1 MANKGISRREFL
13 KDSSLIGAGVFL
25 AAAGTES
32 SKVMAS
38 KKGGVTMGMK
48 PGINMEFIRRAEKPF
63 AWGVA
68 KAAEI
73 GYKYCEPM
81 VHTGRELMS
90 EAGYYHTVSML
101 EDPLEIRGIL
111 EKHGIQASGLS
122 CHCPLSRP
130 EVSVD
135 YIRQAIRFAAE
146 LGAPVCNTDE
156 GMVPD
161 WMDEETAFRMI
172 QYTLRTVVP
181 VAERHNIKI
190 GIEPHQKFTVHT
202 DKLIKIA
209 GLVKSPNLGFNVDT
223 GNAYLG
229 GVSDPYEM
237 LEACADRMFHIHA
250 KDIELRQS
258 EDERG
263 KVTGTPVG
271 CACGDGVIDWTRVV
285 QILKNA
291 GFEGVLSVECG
302 TVEQAER
309 SLKHLD
315 KVIAEQKA

>member
-1 MANKGISRREFL
+1 
-13 KDSSLIGAGVFL
+13 
-25 AAAGTES
+25 
-32 SKVMAS
+32 
-38 KKGGVTMGMK
+38 MGMK

-63 AWGVA
+63 KWGVA

-81 VHTGRELMS
+81 VHWGRELMS
-90 EAGYYHTVSML
+90 EAGYYHTVSMY
-101 EDPLEIRGIL
+101 EDPLEIRELL
-111 EKHGIQASGLS
+111 EKHGLQASALS
-122 CHCPLSRP
+122 CHSPLARP
-130 EVSVD
+130 EISVE
-135 YIRQAIRFAAE
+135 YIKQAIRFAAE
-146 LGAPVCNTDE
+146 VGAPVCCTDE
-156 GMVPD
+156 GMIPE
-161 WMDEETAFRMI
+161 WMDEDTAFRIM
-172 QYTLRTVVP
+172 QYTLKSIVP

-190 GIEPHQKFTVHT
+190 GIEPHQKFSVHT

-209 GLVKSPNLGFNVDT
+209 DLVPSPNVGFNVDT

-237 LEACADRMFHIHA
+237 LEACADRMFHLHA
-250 KDIELRQS
+250 KDIEVKQS

-263 KVTGTPVG
+263 KVTGTAVG

-302 TVEQAER
+302 TVDQAEK
-309 SLKHLD
+309 SLKHLNEI
-315 KVIAEQKA
+315 IAKESG

>member
-1 MANKGISRREFL
+1 
-13 KDSSLIGAGVFL
+13 
-25 AAAGTES
+25 
-32 SKVMAS
+32 
-38 KKGGVTMGMK
+38 MGMK

-63 AWGVA
+63 KWGVA

-81 VHTGRELMS
+81 VHWGRELMS
-90 EAGYYHTVSML
+90 EAGYYHTVSMY
-101 EDPLEIRGIL
+101 EDPLEIRELL
-111 EKHGIQASGLS
+111 EKHGLQASALS
-122 CHCPLSRP
+122 CHSPLARP
-130 EVSVD
+130 EISVE
-135 YIRQAIRFAAE
+135 YIKQAIRFAAE
-146 LGAPVCNTDE
+146 VGAPVCCTDE
-156 GMVPD
+156 GIVPD
-161 WMDEETAFRMI
+161 WMDEDTAFKIM
-172 QYTLRTVVP
+172 QYTLKSIVP

-190 GIEPHQKFTVHT
+190 GIEPHQKFSVHT

-209 GLVKSPNLGFNVDT
+209 DLVPSPNVGFNVDT

-237 LEACADRMFHIHA
+237 LEACADRMFHLHA
-250 KDIELRQS
+250 KDIEVKQS

-263 KVTGTPVG
+263 KVTGTAVG

-302 TVEQAER
+302 TVDQAEK
-309 SLKHLD
+309 SLKHLNEI
-315 KVIAEQKA
+315 IAKESG

>member
-1 MANKGISRREFL
+1 
-13 KDSSLIGAGVFL
+13 
-25 AAAGTES
+25 
-32 SKVMAS
+32 
-38 KKGGVTMGMK
+38 MGMK

-73 GYKYCEPM
+73 GYKFCEPM
-81 VHTGRELMS
+81 VHWGRELMS
-90 EAGYYHTVSML
+90 EAGYYHTVSMS
-101 EDPLEIRGIL
+101 EDPLEIRELL
-111 EKHGIQASGLS
+111 EKHGLQASGLS
-122 CHCPLSRP
+122 CHSPLARP
-130 EVSVD
+130 EISVE
-135 YIRQAIRFAAE
+135 YIKQAIRFAAE

-156 GMVPD
+156 GMVPG
-161 WMDEETAFRMI
+161 WMDEDTAFKIMH
-172 QYTLRTVVP
+172 YTLKCVVP

-190 GIEPHQKFTVHT
+190 GIEPHQKFSVHT

-209 GLVKSPNLGFNVDT
+209 DLVPSPNVGFNVDT

-250 KDIELRQS
+250 KDIEVKQS

-263 KVTGTPVG
+263 KVTGTAVG

-285 QILKNA
+285 RILKKV

-302 TVEQAER
+302 TIEQAEK
-309 SLKHLD
+309 SLKHLN
-315 KVIAEQKA
+315 KVIAEQKAYSG

>member
-1 MANKGISRREFL
+1 MADNGISRREFL
-13 KDSSLIGAGVFL
+13 KHSSLVGAGMFL
-25 AAAGTES
+25 AGASTETAEGKDS
-32 SKVMAS
+32 E
-38 KKGGVTMGMK
+38 KGGVTMGMK
-48 PGINMEFIRRAEKPF
+48 VGINMEFIRRAEKPF
-63 AWGVA
+63 KWGVA

-101 EDPLEIRGIL
+101 EDPLEIREIL
-111 EKHGIQASGLS
+111 EKHGLQASGLS
-122 CHCPLSRP
+122 CHCPLARP

-135 YIRQAIRFAAE
+135 YIKQAIRFAAE

-156 GMVPD
+156 GIVPD
-161 WMDEETAFRMI
+161 WMDEDTAFKMI

-190 GIEPHQKFTVHT
+190 GIEPHQKFTIHT

-209 GLVKSPNLGFNVDT
+209 NLVESPNLGFNFDS
-223 GNAYLG
+223 GNTYLG

-237 LEACADRMFHIHA
+237 LEAIADRTFHVHA
-250 KDIELRQS
+250 KDIELKQS

-271 CACGDGVIDWTRVV
+271 CACGDGVIDWTRIVK
-285 QILKNA
+285 ILKKS
-291 GFEGVLSVECG
+291 GFKGVLSVECG
-302 TVEQAER
+302 TVPQAET
-309 SLKHLD
+309 SLKHLE
-315 KVIAEQKA
+315 KIIAEQGA